1 MYFCIWQN
9 KTRYVRCRQT
19 PLRIR
24 KFTNKRRFQVTQAVS
39 NSHRAGHAVLK
50 PLALAV
56 AVLALSACSTI
67 QPTPLVDQDLKSLN
81 QADTANI
88 RKDVE
93 PISGPLTLDEAMARA
108 LKHNLE
114 RRTKMMEE
122 ALALNQLDV
131 SKYDMLPKLMAQAG
145 YATRNNER
153 GTYSSPYPNGTVS
166 TTASTSTESTHSTT
180 DLGFTWSL
188 LDVGVGYYGSKQAS
202 DRVLIA
208 LERRRKAM
216 HLLMQDVRTA
226 YWRAVS
232 AQKLQKSVADTI
244 ALGEAALA
252 DSRKAEGERVRN
264 PLDALRYQRQ
274 LLENLRLL
282 ESITQE
288 LSSAQVEL
296 AALINA
302 PIGQTF
308 TLANEDGALADD
320 QVLKLPVQKLEEATL
335 AQNADLREQH
345 YNVRVAREEV
355 RRTMARLF
363 PNLSF
368 NYNLKYDS
376 DKYLVNN
383 NWNEAG
389 LQLSFNLFNLVTG
402 PGQKK
407 LAEAGVTL
415 AEQRRMTMQ
424 LAVVTQMHLARLQL
438 VSARNQFDR
447 ADAIYSTDQRIAEH
461 VRNRATAQTTSAL
474 DRVSNETTA
483 ILSLLRRYQA
493 LAQVQ
498 AAENKLIATL
508 GLEPRVGSTS
518 DLSLKDLTLRLKSND
533 KPWASLTETRSLMD
547 TGAKAAQAKA
557 SW

>member
-1 MYFCIWQN
+1 MSFAAIERPN
-9 KTRYVRCRQT
+9 SD
-19 PLRIR
+19 
-24 KFTNKRRFQVTQAVS
+24 S
-39 NSHRAGHAVLK
+39 NLLK
-50 PLALAV
+50 PLALA
-56 AVLALSACSTI
+56 AVVLSLTACSSI
-67 QPTPLVDQDLKSLN
+67 NPSPMADQDLLTIN
-81 QADTANI
+81 QKDSSNL
-88 RKDVE
+88 RKDVV
-93 PISGPLTLDEAMARA
+93 PLKGALSMDEAIARA
-108 LKHNLE
+108 LKYNLE

-122 ALALNQLDV
+122 ALSLNQLDV
-131 SKYDMLPKLMAQAG
+131 NKYDMLPKLMAQAG
-145 YATRNNER
+145 YSSRSIER
-153 GTYSSPYPNGTVS
+153 ATYSSAYTPTKTAIN
-166 TTASTSTESTHSTT
+166 TASSSVSQDDNHSTT

-188 LDVGVGYYGSKQAS
+188 LDVGVGYYASKQAS
-202 DRVLIA
+202 DRVLVA
-208 LERRRKAM
+208 LERRRKAT

-244 ALGEAALA
+244 AMGEAALE

-296 AALINA
+296 ASLINA
-302 PIGQTF
+302 PLGQPIV
-308 TLANEDGALADD
+308 LADDDGALADD
-320 QVLKLPVQKLEEATL
+320 QVLKLPVKKLEEATL

-345 YNVRVAREEV
+345 YNVRVASEEV
-355 RRTMARLF
+355 NRTMARLF
-363 PNLSF
+363 PNVSF
-368 NYNLKYDS
+368 NYSLKYDT
-376 DKYLVNN
+376 DHYLVNN

-389 LQLSFNLFNLVTG
+389 LQISFNLFNLFTG

-415 AEQRRMTMQ
+415 AEQRRMAMQ

-438 VSARNQFDR
+438 ISARNQFDR
-447 ADAIYSTDQRIAEH
+447 ANAIYTTDQRIAEH
-461 VRNRATAQTTSAL
+461 VRNRANAQSASAL

-498 AAENKLIATL
+498 AAENKLMATL
-508 GLEPRVGSTS
+508 GLEPHVGSVS
-518 DLSLKDLTLRLKSND
+518 DLSLDELTKQIIE
-533 KPWASLTETRSLMD
+533 PASMNLNQ
-547 TGAKAAQAKA
+547 AA
-557 SW
+557 

>member
-1 MYFCIWQN
+1 M
-9 KTRYVRCRQT
+9 
-19 PLRIR
+19 
-24 KFTNKRRFQVTQAVS
+24 TQAVS
-39 NSHRAGHAVLK
+39 KSNRAGHAVLK

-56 AVLALSACSTI
+56 AALALSACSTI

-81 QADTANI
+81 QADTASI

-108 LKHNLE
+108 LKYNLE

-122 ALALNQLDV
+122 AMALNQLDV
-131 SKYDMLPKLMAQAG
+131 NKYDMLPKLMAQAG
-145 YATRNNER
+145 YSTRNNER
-153 GTYSSPYPNGTVS
+153 GTFSSPYPNGAIS
-166 TTASTSTESTHSTT
+166 TSASTSTEATHNTT

-188 LDVGVGYYGSKQAS
+188 LDIGVGYYGSKQAS

-244 ALGEAALA
+244 AMGEAALT

-296 AALINA
+296 ATLINA
-302 PIGQTF
+302 PIGQAF
-308 TLANEDGALADD
+308 TLANEDGTLADD
-320 QVLKLPVQKLEEATL
+320 EVLKMPVQKLEEATL

-345 YNVRVAREEV
+345 YNVRVASEEV

-368 NYNLKYDS
+368 NYNLKYDT
-376 DKYLVNN
+376 DQYLVNN
-383 NWNEAG
+383 RWNEAG
-389 LQLSFNLFNLVTG
+389 LQLSFNLFNLITG

-407 LAEAGVTL
+407 LAEAGVAL

-461 VRNRATAQTTSAL
+461 VRNRASAQTASAL
-474 DRVSNETTA
+474 DRVSNKTTA

-498 AAENKLIATL
+498 AAENKLMATL
-508 GLEPRVGSTS
+508 GLEPRIGSTGEM
-518 DLSLKDLTLRLKSND
+518 SLNDLTQQLKANN
-533 KPWASLTETRSLMD
+533 KPWAPLMQTSSVMD
-547 TGAKAAQAKA
+547 TGIKVAYAKA